1 MAGPWVWRVDP
12 AAQDVDQIS
21 QAPSLPSTALIV
33 EPSVPWAGVTAEPT
47 RSGPVVT
54 NLHLAEP
61 ATTQTVRLAWESV
74 VGAAGYVVYRSVYD
88 PAPDRALGLPLGD
101 VLGADRVSFEDRLD
115 LDPGR
120 YWYSVVVLNANR
132 VEQDEYATLAV
143 DTLRAVSVEEARA
156 RGWASDST
164 ALETGDEIRLP
175 FHPLGTDYLGRD
187 MLARIALGA
196 RVSLFIGVVAPVLF
210 VLIGIVYGSV
220 AGFLGGHVDQLL
232 MRFAEFVIAL
242 PFLLFMILFKIAF
255 GIGPGE
261 SGVFPML
268 VALVLLN
275 WPSTARLVRGQIL
288 QIRQEGYVSASQLLG
303 ARTGYLV
310 FRHMIPNTLGV
321 ILVTLTFAVPSA
333 IFTEAFLSFIGMGV
347 APPTPSW
354 GSMANDGIRTMLSH
368 PHELIFP
375 AVFISIAVLAFNLLG
390 DGLSRCVRRSHARLR
405 MTGSPAV
412 FDAPAILDVADLQV
426 EFDIHGGVVK
436 AVRGAS
442 FSVRTGQTL
451 GDCRR
456 VGLRQVSV
464 GTEHYGPDSDAAR
477 PYHVWHGAARWGGHH
492 PSENR
497 QRPGCARQ
505 SRGDDF
511 SGPDERAQPDDEGRR
526 SDRRDAPGAPRVFK
540 ASGP

>member
-1 MAGPWVWRVDP
+1 MSAVEHVAPFDFEPAVVERQLHAISRPSLSYWQDAGRRLRSNRRALASLVIVIGLAAFAVAGPWVWRVDP

-21 QAPSLPSTALIV
+21 QAPSLPSSALIV
-33 EPSVPWAGVTAEPT
+33 EPSTPWAGVTAPPT
-47 RSGPVVT
+47 QSGPAVT

-61 ATTQTVRLAWESV
+61 ATTQTVRLVWEPV
-74 VGAAGYVVYRSVYD
+74 TGAAGYVIYRSVYD

-115 LDPGR
+115 LDPRR
-120 YWYSVVVLNANR
+120 YWYSVVVMDQNGAER
-132 VEQDEYATLAV
+132 DEYATLAV
-143 DTLRAVSVEEARA
+143 DTVRAVSAEEALA
-156 RGWASDST
+156 RGWASDAAVLT
-164 ALETGDEIRLP
+164 TGDEIALP

-187 MLARIALGA
+187 MLARLVYGA

-220 AGFLGGHVDQLL
+220 AGFLGGRVDQLL

-261 SGVFPML
+261 SGVVPMM
-268 VALVLLN
+268 VALVILD
-275 WPSTARLVRGQIL
+275 WPPTARLVRGQIL
-288 QIRQEGYVSASQLLG
+288 QIRQEGYVAASQLLG

-354 GSMANDGIRTMLSH
+354 GSMANEGIRTMLSH

-390 DGLSRCVRRSHARLR
+390 DGLR
-405 MTGSPAV
+405 
-412 FDAPAILDVADLQV
+412 DALDVRM
-426 EFDIHGGVVK
+426 
-436 AVRGAS
+436 RG
-442 FSVRTGQTL
+442 R
-451 GDCRR
+451 
-456 VGLRQVSV
+456 
-464 GTEHYGPDSDAAR
+464 E
-477 PYHVWHGAARWGGHH
+477 
-492 PSENR
+492 
-497 QRPGCARQ
+497 
-505 SRGDDF
+505 
-511 SGPDERAQPDDEGRR
+511 
-526 SDRRDAPGAPRVFK
+526 
-540 ASGP
+540 